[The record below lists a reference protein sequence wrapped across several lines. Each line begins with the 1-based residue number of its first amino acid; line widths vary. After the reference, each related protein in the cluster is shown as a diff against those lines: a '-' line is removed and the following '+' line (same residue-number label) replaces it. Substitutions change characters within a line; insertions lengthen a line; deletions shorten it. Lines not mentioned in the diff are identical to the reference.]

1 MTDRF
6 DIVLRGVRLNHG
18 AGVDF
23 GIRDGR
29 FSAMSSGLG
38 RCDNDIDCDGKLLL
52 PGLHDHHIHLFATA
66 ARLQSVDLTQC
77 THPDAIAA
85 ALRAKAAQAGP
96 GEWVRAIGCDERA
109 SGIPDR
115 GQIDGWIADRPVRIQ
130 DRTGALWML
139 NSAGLAQLGDGP
151 WPDAVETDPSGV
163 PTGRIWRGDAW
174 LQERI
179 GSRPPSLAALSRE
192 LARLGV
198 TAVTDAGANNGPKE
212 AALLGAACRQG
223 DLLQRLTMMGREDLP
238 DSEPYLTGPVKLL
251 YDERDLPDPASIAA
265 RIEAARRLGRN
276 VAAHCV
282 TEAELLVYL
291 AVLDMAGGVRPG
303 DRIEHG
309 SMIPQALMQ
318 DIARLGLIVVANPG
332 FIARR
337 GDRYL
342 AEMDAG
348 DLPDLQRMA
357 SLQASGIP
365 VLIGS
370 DAPYG
375 PVNPWVS
382 IRAAANRQCPSG
394 ALLGAE
400 EAIGP
405 WSALQLMTAQ
415 GDLAVG
421 AVADCILVDAD
432 WVNQLARDAD
442 PDPVAMTIMGRY
454 AHLGPIYSRGR

>member
-1 MTDRF
+1 MNGRF
-6 DIVLRGVRLNHG
+6 DIVLRRVSLKHG
-18 AGVDF
+18 DIVDF

-29 FSAMSSGLG
+29 FAAISSGLG
-38 RCDNDIDCDGKLLL
+38 RSDNDIDCDGKLLL

-66 ARLQSVDLTQC
+66 ARVQSVDLAQC
-77 THPDAIAA
+77 LDADAIAA
-85 ALRAKAAQAGP
+85 VLRAKAALAAP
-96 GEWVRAIGCDERA
+96 GEWVRATGYDERTA
-109 SGIPDR
+109 GILDR
-115 GQIDGWIADRPVRIQ
+115 GEIDDWIAGCPVRIQ

-151 WPDAVETDPSGV
+151 WPEAVETDPSGV

-179 GSRPPSLAALSRE
+179 GSQPPSLGALSRA
-192 LARLGV
+192 LARWGV
-198 TAVTDAGANNGPKE
+198 IAVTDAGANNGPKE
-212 AALLGAACRQG
+212 AALLGATCRNRE
-223 DLLQRLTMMGREDLP
+223 LLQRLTLMGREDLP
-238 DSEPYLTGPVKLL
+238 DSEHHLTGPVKLL

-265 RIEAARRLGRN
+265 RIGAARRLGRN

-282 TEAELLVYL
+282 TESELLVYL
-291 AVLDMAGGVRPG
+291 AALDMAGGTRPG

-309 SMIPQALMQ
+309 SMIPQALVQ

-342 AEMDAG
+342 AEMEAC
-348 DLPDLQRMA
+348 DLPDLQRLA
-357 SLQASGIP
+357 SLQATGIP

-382 IRAAANRQCPSG
+382 IRAAANRECPSG
-394 ALLGAE
+394 ALLGAD
-400 EAIGP
+400 EAIGA
-405 WSALQLMTAQ
+405 WSALQLMTAE
-415 GDLAVG
+415 GDLSVG
-421 AVADCILVDAD
+421 TAADCILVDSDWAD
-432 WVNQLARDAD
+432 QLVADAD
-442 PDPVAMTIMGRY
+442 PDPVAVTILGRH